1 MSTRDSSASNTT
13 LVNNSLIE
21 IMTGPDNQRKAEQLL
36 SFMLEKGLSFYDE
49 VVTQLDHAL
58 QTAELAK
65 KSNAN
70 NYLITSALLHDLGHL
85 LLNEKSL
92 AEDLNHEEIGANAM
106 TTFFP
111 STVTEPIRL
120 HVDAKRYLCTVDQDY
135 YNNLSQ
141 ASQNSFQVQG
151 QYMSAKEI
159 ELFEQNSHF
168 EAAIQIRRWD
178 DLAKI
183 KDLTV
188 SPLKTYQVCVSQSLL
203 SIS

>member
-70 NYLITSALLHDLGHL
+70 NYLITSALLHL
-85 LLNEKSL
+85 SL
-92 AEDLNHEEIGANAM
+92 IHI
-106 TTFFP
+106 
-111 STVTEPIRL
+111 
-120 HVDAKRYLCTVDQDY
+120 
-135 YNNLSQ
+135 
-141 ASQNSFQVQG
+141 
-151 QYMSAKEI
+151 
-159 ELFEQNSHF
+159 
-168 EAAIQIRRWD
+168 
-178 DLAKI
+178 
-183 KDLTV
+183 
-188 SPLKTYQVCVSQSLL
+188 
-203 SIS
+203 

>member
-58 QTAELAK
+58 QAAELAK

-141 ASQNSFQVQG
+141 ASQNSFFRNWAGPRWAKAGGGKRIFSLSANFRRVFTLSVSMRGAFHHAG
-151 QYMSAKEI
+151 Q
-159 ELFEQNSHF
+159 
-168 EAAIQIRRWD
+168 
-178 DLAKI
+178 DL
-183 KDLTV
+183 
-188 SPLKTYQVCVSQSLL
+188 
-203 SIS
+203 